1 MNLIENEWIPVR
13 RRSGGVA
20 RIAPWQLTDGFAEDP
35 FVQIAAP
42 RPDFNGALVQF
53 LIGLLQTCFAPED
66 AREWRQRLRHAPTS
80 GELKTAFVPV
90 AARFDLDG
98 NGSRFLQDL
107 TLAEEIAALEPAAR
121 EERTKHI
128 DNIFIEVPTGKT
140 LEDNTDLFVK
150 RGQIA
155 ALCQACAAAAL
166 LTLQT
171 NAPSGGQGHRT
182 SIRGGGPLTTLVLAG
197 SLWAT
202 IWSNVLDSRSFFNV
216 TGNPARNAPA
226 DQFPWLG
233 ASRTSEGGRGT
244 TPEDAHPTQVFWA
257 MPRRIRLMFCEGQA
271 KCDLCGGADIRFV
284 RQYQTKNLGVHYT
297 GPWRHPLS
305 PYFVAQ
311 DGTPSAVH
319 PQPGGIGYRHWLG
332 LVQGIADGR
341 TKREPAAVV
350 ERYVVEQYLLT
361 GSDDLRLWAFG
372 YEMDNM
378 KARCWHE
385 SIMPLVL
392 CPEEIRE
399 GFAFHVTGI
408 VKSAELAA
416 TETRRQLTKALFKRG
431 GDVKGDLSF
440 IAARYWQVT
449 ERGFY
454 ALLPQVREALRDRA
468 DVTAILE
475 EWHKALVDTAQ
486 RIFDDVSQTGAFDAA
501 DPKRIALA
509 WRDLQNA
516 IRGRKM
522 RQTLGL
528 PDKHSKKARVGKR
541 TEGR

>member
-13 RRSGGVA
+13 RRSGEVA

-35 FVQIAAP
+35 FVELAAP

-66 AREWRQRLRHAPTS
+66 AREWRQWVRHAPTP
-80 GELKTAFVPV
+80 GELKTALVPV
-90 AARFDLDG
+90 AAHFDLDG
-98 NGSRFLQDL
+98 TGSRFLQDL

-121 EERTKHI
+121 EERTKHVG
-128 DNIFIEVPTGKT
+128 NIFIEVPTGKT

-150 RGQIA
+150 RGQIT

-166 LTLQT
+166 LTLQM

-182 SIRGGGPLTTLVLAG
+182 SIRGSGPLTTLVLAG
-197 SLWAT
+197 FLWAT
-202 IWSNVLDSRSFFNV
+202 TWLNVLDRRSFLNA
-216 TGNPARNAPA
+216 TGNPARDAPA

-257 MPRRIRLMFCEGQA
+257 TPRRIRLMFCEGQA
-271 KCDLCGGADIRFV
+271 ECDLCGAADIRVV
-284 RQYQTKNLGVHYT
+284 RQYWTKNLGVN
-297 GPWRHPLS
+297 
-305 PYFVAQ
+305 YFVAQ
-311 DGTPSAVH
+311 DGTPSAIH

-332 LVQGIADGR
+332 LVQGIADGK
-341 TKREPAAVV
+341 TKREPAAVI
-350 ERYVVEQYLLT
+350 ERYLLT
-361 GSDDLRLWAFG
+361 GSDGLRLWAFG
-372 YEMDNM
+372 YEMDKM

-440 IAARYWQVT
+440 ITARYWQET

-454 ALLPQVREALRDRA
+454 ALLPQVREVLRDHA
-468 DVTAILE
+468 DVTATLE
-475 EWHKALVDTAQ
+475 GWHKTLVDTAQ

-528 PDKHSKKARVGKR
+528 PDKLSKKARVGKR